1 MLYIAAAQPATA
13 QLDALKCDFYESQH
27 DVLVLNKLSRL
38 ELHSIGER
46 TVELIEEVPVWSGIA
61 AIESVK
67 LPGHSTS
74 SIVVLTTC
82 LRLFVLSYAPDA
94 SPKIQTVSSTSIAE
108 PFGRISE
115 YQTIV
120 VDPRLRCLVVHAYDG
135 LLRIVPLT
143 PPTGKPSARSS
154 STSSSSTSPAFDL
167 SASYNVR
174 ISSLNVSSIA
184 ALPSPSDDLPALA
197 VVNTDHSGQKVLMT
211 YFVDLDEKDLDAGPL
226 LTETLKDPGSEL
238 VIAVPEQQ
246 GVLVVGEETLVWYG
260 GDGRA
265 EEGKGKGKAAETR
278 APVQC
283 RLPLARI
290 TSWAFVSETQL
301 LLGDIYGKLL
311 YVEIALASS
320 GALCGLRAV
329 DLGDTTSPTAIVPV
343 SPSTVYLASRF
354 GDSQLVQLPK
364 SLIGGAEGGDAMQQ
378 DDDSEEPDLELVA
391 SFANLAPIVDCAV
404 VGGEGGAAG
413 YVVTCSGAYKSGS
426 LRVVR
431 RGVGLTTLAA
441 LEVEGIQRLWA
452 LKGDQDDQLLVL
464 GFFNETR
471 VFRLSATAA
480 ADDSGDGEIEEVE
493 LPPFAAD
500 AATLLAGNLGSVL
513 VQVTANG
520 VGFSTPDG
528 AQHGRWLSGGKG
540 KITTAAIKGEQLVVA
555 LEGGQLALLEL
566 QNGSLVESS
575 ATTLPNDVASVSIAT
590 TDSASFVVVGLW
602 ASQTVHLLSLPSF
615 ETCFTQTLDTTYL
628 IRSVLVTSFADG
640 TSTLF
645 AGLGDGSLTTFAVD
659 LGAKSIDAGSAKTVV
674 LGKKPLLLFEHEQD
688 GGGGGKSVFAV
699 SERLTLVTK
708 PKDRLVYSSVNV
720 EDVLA
725 IAPLSTPAYPSALAI
740 ASSTSL
746 RLGRIDAL
754 QSQQLDIRTVPLDE
768 DEPRRIAY
776 DAENRTFCVLCSRR
790 DVDRTTGE
798 TTTAG
803 SVRLL
808 SEENFS
814 TRATAPLAPSEEGQS
829 LTTVRLGSSSLFA
842 IGTAVLDSGTPEPEK
857 GRLLVLRQPDLDTLE
872 QVASVE
878 IPGCPY
884 ALADLG
890 DGFIAAAIN
899 SQVAVYSLDPA
910 AGSLSLVATWSGAF
924 IALTLAPGPSSTLV
938 VGDALRSITL
948 LRFSSSPRPQ
958 LDELAKDYASRYMV
972 GVEALG
978 GDAHEFLGA
987 ETDLNLFTVQRT
999 DEQAAQRSLEDA
1011 GTLHPAGAFHLG
1023 ELVSRFRHGVFGQ
1036 QYGDRSTGPNAARPE
1051 WVYAT
1056 SAGSIGVMAELDPAA
1071 SRLLSGLE
1079 RNLRG
1084 VVPGV
1089 GGLTQEA
1096 FRAYKSNRR
1105 TLPSAGFVDGS
1116 FVELF
1121 LDLAV
1126 EEQDAVL
1133 AGRSAAE
1140 RIGVARGEVV
1150 RVLEDV
1156 ARLH

>member
-1 MLYIAAAQPATA
+1 MHSSAISTRANTT
-13 QLDALKCDFYESQH
+13 FSSSSR
-27 DVLVLNKLSRL
+27 KLSRL

-67 LPGHSTS
+67 LPVRPFDLVHHCPHH
-74 SIVVLTTC
+74 LPPP
-82 LRLFVLSYAPDA
+82 LRPLLRSRRLPQDPDSLVNVHCGAFWSHLRVPDDRRRPAPA
-94 SPKIQTVSSTSIAE
+94 MP
-108 PFGRISE
+108 RR
-115 YQTIV
+115 
-120 VDPRLRCLVVHAYDG
+120 PRLRRPAPHRPPHSPHGQALGAIIVDIFFFHLACIRLERELQRAHLLPQCLLDRRPSLSVRRLARPRRRQHGPLRPKGAHD
-135 LLRIVPLT
+135 LLRRSRREGPGCGAT
-143 PPTGKPSARSS
+143 PDGDAQGSGKRTRDCGAGAAGRASSRRGDARVVWSGRRGRRGQGQGQGGRNSGTG
-154 STSSSSTSPAFDL
+154 
-167 SASYNVR
+167 
-174 ISSLNVSSIA
+174 
-184 ALPSPSDDLPALA
+184 
-197 VVNTDHSGQKVLMT
+197 
-211 YFVDLDEKDLDAGPL
+211 
-226 LTETLKDPGSEL
+226 
-238 VIAVPEQQ
+238 AVPTATREDHQVSPL
-246 GVLVVGEETLVWYG
+246 GP
-260 GDGRA
+260 
-265 EEGKGKGKAAETR
+265 AASCSHLTR
-278 APVQC
+278 TDVRHASS
-283 RLPLARI
+283 
-290 TSWAFVSETQL
+290 SWAFVSATQL

-311 YVEIALASS
+311 FVEIALASS
-320 GALCGLRAV
+320 GALCGLRAI

-364 SLIGGAEGGDAMQQ
+364 SLVGGAEGGDAMQQ

-404 VGGEGGAAG
+404 VGGEGGAASESPPPPLNG
-413 YVVTCSGAYKSGS
+413 CERANQNASDLDS
-426 LRVVR
+426 
-431 RGVGLTTLAA
+431 
-441 LEVEGIQRLWA
+441 
-452 LKGDQDDQLLVL
+452 DQLLVL

-471 VFRLSATAA
+471 VFRLSAAAA

-500 AATLLAGNLGSVL
+500 TATLLAGNLGSVL

-555 LEGGQLALLEL
+555 LEGGQLALLGL
-566 QNGSLVESS
+566 QDGSLVESS

-708 PKDRLVYSSVNV
+708 PKDRIVYSSVNV
-720 EDVLA
+720 EDALA

-829 LTTVRLGSSSLFA
+829 LTTVRLDSSSVFA

-872 QVASVE
+872 QVAEVE

-899 SQVAVYSLDPA
+899 SQVAVYLLDPA

-924 IALTLAPGPSSTLV
+924 IALTLAPGPSSTLL

-948 LRFSSSPRPQ
+948 LRFSSSPRPK

-1023 ELVSRFRHGVFGQ
+1023 ELVSRFRHGNRRLRAAVR
-1036 QYGDRSTGPNAARPE
+1036 RSLDQHRRGAAR
-1051 WVYAT
+1051 V
-1056 SAGSIGVMAELDPAA
+1056 GV
-1071 SRLLSGLE
+1071 RH
-1079 RNLRG
+1079 
-1084 VVPGV
+1084 V
-1089 GGLTQEA
+1089 GGLDRRHGRARPRGVEA
-1096 FRAYKSNRR
+1096 PVGPREEPAGRNSFRAYKSNRR

-1121 LDLAV
+1121 LDLTV
-1126 EEQDAVL
+1126 EAQDAVL
-1133 AGRSAAE
+1133 EGRSAAE